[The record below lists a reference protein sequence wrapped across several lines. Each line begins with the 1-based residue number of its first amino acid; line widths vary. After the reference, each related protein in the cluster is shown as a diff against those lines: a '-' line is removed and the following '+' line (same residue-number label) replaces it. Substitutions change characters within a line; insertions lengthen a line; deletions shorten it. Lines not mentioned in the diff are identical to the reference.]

1 MVGTKPWHTRLLCHW
16 SLVTGHWFVLCCF
29 LMLSDVVFLFPSP
42 RAAAP
47 GMKSQASKL
56 RPAGRPKFD
65 LNVVGG
71 VRGGGRRRA
80 VRD

>member
-1 MVGTKPWHTRLLCHW
+1 MAYPSAM
-16 SLVTGHWFVLCCF
+16 SLVTGHWSLVCSLLF
-29 LMLSDVVFLFPSP
+29 SDVVRCCFSFSFAP
-42 RAAAP
+42 RRRA
-47 GMKSQASKL
+47 GDE
-56 RPAGRPKFD
+56 PAGRPKFD